1 MRTIRTVAHMRKAP
15 RGKAFRGIRTIRI
28 RQTRKY
34 TLGIRHGSI
43 K

>member
-1 MRTIRTVAHMRKAP
+1 MRMIRTATHRRKAT
-15 RGKAFRGIRTIRI
+15 RHKAFRGIRTIRI
-28 RQTRKY
+28 RLTRKY

>member
-28 RQTRKY
+28 RLTKKY
-34 TLGIRHGSI
+34 TFSTRHGSI